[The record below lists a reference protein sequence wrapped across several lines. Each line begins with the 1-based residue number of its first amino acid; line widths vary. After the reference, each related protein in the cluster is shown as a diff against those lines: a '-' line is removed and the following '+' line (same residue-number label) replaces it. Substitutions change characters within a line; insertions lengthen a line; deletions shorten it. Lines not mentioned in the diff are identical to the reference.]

1 MSQLIEV
8 FSIAVALSIDA
19 MVVTLCWSVVQ
30 KRITL
35 VHVLKFSLAFG
46 IFQGIMPLTG
56 WLAGDTISSF
66 VSSWDHW
73 LAFALLTY
81 VAFNMFK
88 EGLEDGS
95 EEMDDE
101 TAHNN
106 DIDWKTLATL
116 AVATSLDALAVG
128 FSFAMADYP
137 IVWPSALIAGVCFV
151 LTALSV
157 WLGKRL
163 GEKAAGYTNKLSFV
177 GAAVLFAIGVKI
189 LLDHDALSFLG
200 L

>member
-1 MSQLIEV
+1 MSLLIEV
-8 FSIAVALSIDA
+8 FSIAVALAIDA

-35 VHVLKFSLAFG
+35 VHVLKFACAFG
-46 IFQGIMPLTG
+46 IFQGIMPMLG
-56 WLAGDTISSF
+56 WLAGDTISTF
-66 VSSWDHW
+66 VSAWDHW
-73 LAFALLTY
+73 LAFALLAY

-88 EGLEDGS
+88 EGLEDEH
-95 EEMDDE
+95 EEVEDTSGEDDI
-101 TAHNN
+101 A
-106 DIDWKTLATL
+106 WKTLATL

-128 FSFAMADYP
+128 FSFAMANYP
-137 IVWPSALIAGVCFV
+137 ILWPSALIAGVCFV
-151 LTALSV
+151 LTALSA

-177 GAAVLFAIGVKI
+177 GAAVLFGIGVKI
-189 LLDHDALSFLG
+189 LLDHDALAFLG